1 MTLPGG
7 DETVSRWLQNAM
19 GMSQCLGKDRSRCI
33 AGCIEVSVGRT
44 RMWRSLLLV
53 RIATRQALQMLGER
67 VNKSHTPSKAARERE
82 REAGREGGR
91 ECEAR
96 IKSFALW
103 LALGRPDRNPS
114 KSSGRI
120 YRLVDCDDPAGF
132 LNLWFLTGSEKVEED
147 LCIFCPSLR
156 HALRLLIFG

>member
-44 RMWRSLLLV
+44 RMWHSLLLV

-82 REAGREGGR
+82 RERERDSGVALARRGAGVFSSPSKRRASKQAREREAGREG
-91 ECEAR
+91 
-96 IKSFALW
+96 
-103 LALGRPDRNPS
+103 
-114 KSSGRI
+114 
-120 YRLVDCDDPAGF
+120 V
-132 LNLWFLTGSEKVEED
+132 
-147 LCIFCPSLR
+147 
-156 HALRLLIFG
+156 